1 MADEATDKSLEEAA
15 KKETAKETAS
25 AIKAFKTKTGPKFE
39 AVGTALKETAP
50 SAMSLAAAHLVGLP
64 YKRFKKGM
72 QKSALQ
78 RLKVGD
84 HSRRA
89 AALAK
94 QAAAPVYEMRAQD
107 RRAEQEGAQPARMF
121 AQATG
126 ERAPAFDD
134 SEIELMGAIMERQLA
149 QAGKDR
155 DLDLKTVEGALDDA
169 AEKGMITADFVQ
181 KLLGRYKAARK
192 EQVEEGFGLQKR
204 TADQEEDE
212 SGAAAATA
220 DEKKKQA
227 AEVA

>member
-64 YKRFKKGM
+64 YKKFKKDM
-72 QKSALQ
+72 QASALQ

-89 AALAK
+89 AALAR
-94 QAAAPVYEMRAQD
+94 QARAPIYEMQAQ
-107 RRAEQEGAQPARMF
+107 RQRIAGAQPARMF

-134 SEIELMGAIMERQLA
+134 SEIELMGAIMERQLVKE
-149 QAGKDR
+149 GKDR

-212 SGAAAATA
+212 SGAAAAAA